1 MNGPATFSSLPPVP
15 LVSVIIPCYNQ
26 GHFLSEAIESALRQ
40 THQPIEIIVVDDGS
54 TDDTSIVATSYKAV
68 RCVRQTN
75 RGLAAARN
83 RGLQESAGNCLV
95 FLDADDRLRP
105 QAVALGLRCLKDCLR
120 AAFSYG
126 KCDLID
132 VDGRLIGPSERPI
145 LHGDHYLRL
154 LHGNFL
160 PNPAAI
166 IFRREA
172 LEAVGGFR
180 SQLLGVEDYDLCLRL
195 ARVYSACGYPEV
207 VADYRQ
213 HGASLS
219 RKAALMSDGV
229 LSVLRSQDKY
239 ASGIREYRQ
248 ALRQGMR
255 SWRRKY
261 YAELLATRARQNARE
276 GHWDLVVRDVLSLL
290 RSNPRLLLDNALGKI
305 RARWARGGRS
315 R

>member
-1 MNGPATFSSLPPVP
+1 MKGPATLPSLPPVP

-40 THQPIEIIVVDDGS
+40 THPSIEIVVVDDGS
-54 TDDTSIVATSYKAV
+54 TDDTSAIATSYKGI

-83 RGLQESAGNCLV
+83 RGVQESSGNCLV
-95 FLDADDRLRP
+95 FLDADDRLRS
-105 QAVALGLRCLKDCLR
+105 QAVALGLRCLRDCSR

-126 KCDLID
+126 QCDLID
-132 VDGRLIGPSERPI
+132 VDGKLIGSSARPI
-145 LHGDHYLRL
+145 LQGDHYLRL

-166 IFRREA
+166 IFRRDT

-180 SQLLGVEDYDLCLRL
+180 SGFPGVEDYDLCLRL
-195 ARVYSACGYPEV
+195 TRVYTACGYPEV
-207 VADYRQ
+207 IADYRQ
-213 HGASLS
+213 HAASLS
-219 RKAALMSDGV
+219 RKAAVMSDSMLG
-229 LSVLRSQDKY
+229 VLRSQDKY
-239 ASGIREYRQ
+239 VSGLRQYRR

-261 YAELLATRARQNARE
+261 YADLLVTRARENARE
-276 GHWDLVVRDVLSLL
+276 GQWALVARDVLSLL
-290 RSNPRLLLDNALGKI
+290 RSNPRLLLDNALGKL
-305 RARWARGGRS
+305 RVRRLRDGRS